1 MIEKKLKKWIQI
13 AVLTTLVIFILSGC
27 GTTSNLQATNDDQTS
42 ESVSSNENNMTMN
55 DEQTTDEQ
63 TSEAVNPS
71 VTDFADE
78 RYSLTVASD
87 LHVLAP
93 DFMGNNSVFEAFVS
107 SGDGKLIQYAPEIIG
122 AMLDKVNTDLL
133 ILSGDLTTHGEKASH
148 QWLADQLKALEAK
161 TGTRVFVIPGNHDVD
176 NPYARDFSSGKQVVA
191 ESVTPNEFASIYGAF
206 GYDEA
211 WSRDPNSL
219 SYVIQ
224 LDKDYYLLM
233 LDTCKYED
241 NQSLGYPVKSGDIRP
256 ETLKWLDEV
265 AQEIKVEAPEGATVI
280 SSSHHNLVSHSPVH
294 DKGFVIDHA
303 ERGLEVI
310 NKLGIKLNFSG
321 HIHIQDIVSVKLSEE
336 DLEVGSNQDLT
347 EDSTEDSTEV
357 SNQDSIGDLKEV
369 FNDESIF
376 TEVVSGSLIQYPQTF
391 GVAKVSSDRVV
402 YQTQWV
408 DMANYLLT
416 HEIDN
421 DKKYVFLNAFQS
433 NAELKFRAD
442 SVALIDASLLKRHS
456 KEEVD
461 AMLSVFAD
469 LNEAYFAGTDSDEE
483 RKEAIR
489 NGKGYALWTQEEEGF
504 LSGYVESMLLDT
516 SDDNFYEG
524 DLR

>member
-1 MIEKKLKKWIQI
+1 MGEKKFKNWIQI
-13 AVLTTLVIFILSGC
+13 AILTILIIFILSGC
-27 GTTSNLQATNDDQTS
+27 GTTSNLQATNDNQIS
-42 ESVSSNENNMTMN
+42 ENVSSNENNMTMN
-55 DEQTTDEQ
+55 DAQTTDEQ

-78 RYSLTVASD
+78 RYSLTIASD

-93 DFMGNNSVFEAFVS
+93 DFMGDNSVFDAFVA

-122 AMLDKVNTDLL
+122 AMLEKVNTDLL

-161 TGTRVFVIPGNHDVD
+161 TGTRVFVIPGNHDID

-191 ESVTPNEFASIYGAF
+191 ESVTPDEFASIYGTF

-303 ERGLEVI
+303 ERGLEVVD
-310 NKLGIKLNFSG
+310 KLGIKLNFSG
-321 HIHIQDIVSVKLSEE
+321 HIHIQDIVLVELSYEGS
-336 DLEVGSNQDLT
+336 EVGLSQ
-347 EDSTEDSTEV
+347 DSTED
-357 SNQDSIGDLKEV
+357 SNQDSIGDLKENSNYDSV
-369 FNDESIF
+369 F
-376 TEVVSGSLIQYPQTF
+376 TEVVSGSLIQYPQTY
-391 GVAKVSSDRVV
+391 GVAKVSSDRVI

-408 DMANYLLT
+408 DMANYLLA
-416 HEIDN
+416 HKLDSDE
-421 DKKYVFLNAFQS
+421 KLAFLNGFQS

-442 SVALIDASLLKRHS
+442 SVALIDASLLKTHS

-461 AMLSVFAD
+461 VMLSVFAD

-489 NGKGYALWTQEEEGF
+489 NGKGYALWTQEKEGF

>member
-1 MIEKKLKKWIQI
+1 MIEKKFKNWIQI
-13 AVLTTLVIFILSGC
+13 VVLTTLVIFILSGC
-27 GTTSNLQATNDDQTS
+27 GITSNLQATNDDQAS
-42 ESVSSNENNMTMN
+42 ENVSSNENNMPMN
-55 DEQTTDEQ
+55 GAQTTDEQ

-71 VTDFADE
+71 LTDFADE
-78 RYSLTVASD
+78 RYSLTIASD

-93 DFMGNNSVFEAFVS
+93 DFMGDNSVFDAFVA

-122 AMLDKVNTDLL
+122 ATLEKVNTDLL

-161 TGTRVFVIPGNHDVD
+161 TGTRVFVIPGNHDID

-191 ESVTPNEFASIYGAF
+191 ESVTPDEFASIYGAF

-241 NQSLGYPVKSGDIRP
+241 NQSLGYPLKSGDIRP

-265 AQEIKVEAPEGATVI
+265 AEKINAEAPEGATVI

-303 ERGLEVI
+303 RRGLEVI

-321 HIHIQDIVSVKLSEE
+321 HIHIQDIVSVKLSE
-336 DLEVGSNQDLT
+336 DTNLD
-347 EDSTEDSTEV
+347 
-357 SNQDSIGDLKEV
+357 
-369 FNDESIF
+369 SIF
-376 TEVVSGSLIQYPQTF
+376 TEVVSGSLIQYPQTY
-391 GVAKVSSDRVV
+391 GLAKVSSDRVI

-408 DMANYLLT
+408 DMANYLLA
-416 HEIDN
+416 HEIDS
-421 DKKYVFLNAFQS
+421 DEKLTFLNAFQS

-442 SVALIDASLLKRHS
+442 SVALIDASLLKTHS
-456 KEEVD
+456 QEEVD

-489 NGKGYALWTQEEEGF
+489 NGKGYALWTQEKEGF

>member
-1 MIEKKLKKWIQI
+1 MSEKKLKKWIQI
-13 AVLTTLVIFILSGC
+13 AVLITLVIIILSGC

-42 ESVSSNENNMTMN
+42 ESASSNENNMTMN
-55 DEQTTDEQ
+55 DEPTTDQQ

-78 RYSLTVASD
+78 RYSLTIASD

-148 QWLADQLKALEAK
+148 QWLADQLTALEAK
-161 TGTRVFVIPGNHDVD
+161 TGTRVFVIPGNHDID

-191 ESVTPNEFASIYGAF
+191 ESVTPDEFASIYGAF

-321 HIHIQDIVSVKLSEE
+321 HIHIQDIVSVNLS
-336 DLEVGSNQDLT
+336 DDTNA
-347 EDSTEDSTEV
+347 DSA
-357 SNQDSIGDLKEV
+357 
-369 FNDESIF
+369 F
-376 TEVVSGSLIQYPQTF
+376 TEVVSGSLIQYPQTY

-433 NAELKFRAD
+433 NAELKFRSD

>member
-13 AVLTTLVIFILSGC
+13 VVLTTLVIFILSGC

-42 ESVSSNENNMTMN
+42 ESVSSNEKNMTMN
-55 DEQTTDEQ
+55 DEQTTDEQTTDEQ

-78 RYSLTVASD
+78 RYSLTIASD

-122 AMLDKVNTDLL
+122 AMLDKVNTDFL

-321 HIHIQDIVSVKLSEE
+321 HIHIQDIVSVNLS
-336 DLEVGSNQDLT
+336 DDT
-347 EDSTEDSTEV
+347 
-357 SNQDSIGDLKEV
+357 
-369 FNDESIF
+369 NDESIF
-376 TEVVSGSLIQYPQTF
+376 TEVVSGSLIQYPQTY

-408 DMANYLLT
+408 DMVSYLLT

-456 KEEVD
+456 REEVD

-483 RKEAIR
+483 KKEAIR

>member
-1 MIEKKLKKWIQI
+1 MIEKKFKNWIQI
-13 AVLTTLVIFILSGC
+13 VVITTLVFFILSGC
-27 GTTSNLQATNDDQTS
+27 GITSNLQATNDDQAS
-42 ESVSSNENNMTMN
+42 ENVSSNENNLSEN
-55 DEQTTDEQ
+55 NAQTTDEQ
-63 TSEAVNPS
+63 TSEAGNPS

-78 RYSLTVASD
+78 RYSLTIASD

-93 DFMGNNSVFEAFVS
+93 DFMGDNSVFDAFVA

-122 AMLDKVNTDLL
+122 AMLEKVNTDLL

-161 TGTRVFVIPGNHDVD
+161 TGTRVFVIPGNHDIE

-191 ESVTPNEFASIYGAF
+191 ESVTPDEFASIYGAF
-206 GYDEA
+206 GYEEA

-265 AQEIKVEAPEGATVI
+265 AQEIKAEAPEGATVI

-321 HIHIQDIVSVKLSEE
+321 HIHIQDIVSVKLSE
-336 DLEVGSNQDLT
+336 DTNL
-347 EDSTEDSTEV
+347 DSV
-357 SNQDSIGDLKEV
+357 
-369 FNDESIF
+369 F
-376 TEVVSGSLIQYPQTF
+376 TEVVSGSLIQYPQTY
-391 GVAKVSSDRVV
+391 GVAKVSSDRVI

-408 DMANYLLT
+408 NMASYLLA
-416 HEIDN
+416 HELDS
-421 DKKYVFLNAFQS
+421 DEKLAFLNAFES
-433 NAELKFRAD
+433 NAEHKFRAD
-442 SVALIDASLLKRHS
+442 SVALIDASLLKTHS
-456 KEEVD
+456 QEEVD
-461 AMLSVFAD
+461 AILSVFAD

-489 NGKGYALWTQEEEGF
+489 NGKGYALWTQEKEGF

>member
-1 MIEKKLKKWIQI
+1 MIEKKFKNWIQI
-13 AVLTTLVIFILSGC
+13 VVITTLVFFILSGC
-27 GTTSNLQATNDDQTS
+27 GITSNLQATNDDQAS
-42 ESVSSNENNMTMN
+42 ENVSSNENNLSEN
-55 DEQTTDEQ
+55 DSQKTDEQ
-63 TSEAVNPS
+63 TSEAGNPS

-78 RYSLTVASD
+78 RYSLTIASD

-93 DFMGNNSVFEAFVS
+93 DFMGDNSVFDAFVA

-122 AMLDKVNTDLL
+122 AMLEKVNTDIL

-161 TGTRVFVIPGNHDVD
+161 TGTRVFVIPGNHDID

-191 ESVTPNEFASIYGAF
+191 ESVTPDEFASIYGAF

-265 AQEIKVEAPEGATVI
+265 AQEIKAEAPEGATVI

-310 NKLGIKLNFSG
+310 SKLGIKLNFSG
-321 HIHIQDIVSVKLSEE
+321 HIHIQDIVSVKLSE
-336 DLEVGSNQDLT
+336 DTNY
-347 EDSTEDSTEV
+347 DSV
-357 SNQDSIGDLKEV
+357 
-369 FNDESIF
+369 F
-376 TEVVSGSLIQYPQTF
+376 TEVVSGSLIQYPQTY
-391 GVAKVSSDRVV
+391 GVAKVSSDRVI

-408 DMANYLLT
+408 DMASYLLA
-416 HEIDN
+416 HEIDS
-421 DKKYVFLNAFQS
+421 DEKLAFLNAFQS

-442 SVALIDASLLKRHS
+442 SVALIDASLLKTHS
-456 KEEVD
+456 QEEVD

-489 NGKGYALWTQEEEGF
+489 NGKGYALWTQEKEGF

>member
-1 MIEKKLKKWIQI
+1 MIEKKFKNWILI
-13 AVLTTLVIFILSGC
+13 VVITTLVIFILSGC
-27 GTTSNLQATNDDQTS
+27 GITSNLQATNDDQAS
-42 ESVSSNENNMTMN
+42 ENVSSNENNLSMN
-55 DEQTTDEQ
+55 NAQTTDEQ
-63 TSEAVNPS
+63 TSEAGNPS

-78 RYSLTVASD
+78 RYSLTIASD

-93 DFMGNNSVFEAFVS
+93 DFMGDNSVFDAFVA

-122 AMLDKVNTDLL
+122 AMLEKVNTDLL

-161 TGTRVFVIPGNHDVD
+161 TGTRVFVIPGNHDID
-176 NPYARDFSSGKQVVA
+176 NPYARDFSSGKQVVT
-191 ESVTPNEFASIYGAF
+191 ESVTPDEFASIYGAF

-241 NQSLGYPVKSGDIRP
+241 NQSLGYPLKSGDIRS

-265 AQEIKVEAPEGATVI
+265 AEKINAEAPEGATVI

-321 HIHIQDIVSVKLSEE
+321 HIHIQDIVSVKLS
-336 DLEVGSNQDLT
+336 DDTNL
-347 EDSTEDSTEV
+347 DSV
-357 SNQDSIGDLKEV
+357 
-369 FNDESIF
+369 F
-376 TEVVSGSLIQYPQTF
+376 TEVVSGSLIQYPQTY
-391 GVAKVSSDRVV
+391 GEAKVSSDRVI

-408 DMANYLLT
+408 DMASYLFS
-416 HEIDN
+416 HELDS
-421 DKKYVFLNAFQS
+421 DEKLAFLNAFES

-442 SVALIDASLLKRHS
+442 SVALIDASLLKTHS
-456 KEEVD
+456 QEEVD

-489 NGKGYALWTQEEEGF
+489 NGKGYALWTQEKEGF

>member
-1 MIEKKLKKWIQI
+1 MGEKKFKKWIQI

-27 GTTSNLQATNDDQTS
+27 GTTSNLQATNDDQAS
-42 ESVSSNENNMTMN
+42 ENVSSNENNMTMN
-55 DEQTTDEQ
+55 DAQATDEQTSDKQ
-63 TSEAVNPS
+63 TSEAVNPAL
-71 VTDFADE
+71 TDFTNE
-78 RYSLTVASD
+78 RYSLTIASD

-93 DFMGNNSVFEAFVS
+93 DLMGDNSVFDAFVA

-122 AMLDKVNTDLL
+122 AMLDEVNTDLL

-148 QWLADQLKALEAK
+148 QWLADQLKTLEAK
-161 TGTRVFVIPGNHDVD
+161 TGTRVFVIPGNHDID

-191 ESVTPNEFASIYGAF
+191 ESVTPDEFASIYGAF

-241 NQSLGYPVKSGDIRP
+241 NQSLGYSLKSGDIRP

-265 AQEIKVEAPEGATVI
+265 AQEIKAEAPEGATVI

-294 DKGFVIDHA
+294 DKGFVIDHS

-321 HIHIQDIVSVKLSEE
+321 HIHIQDIVSVKLSE
-336 DLEVGSNQDLT
+336 DSNL
-347 EDSTEDSTEV
+347 DSV
-357 SNQDSIGDLKEV
+357 
-369 FNDESIF
+369 F
-376 TEVVSGSLIQYPQTF
+376 TEVVSGSLIQYPQTY
-391 GVAKVSSDRVV
+391 GVAKVSSDRVI
-402 YQTQWV
+402 YQTKWV
-408 DMANYLLT
+408 DMASYLLA
-416 HEIDN
+416 HKINSDE
-421 DKKYVFLNAFQS
+421 KLAFLNAFQS

-442 SVALIDASLLKRHS
+442 SVALIDASLLKTHS
-456 KEEVD
+456 QEEVD

-489 NGKGYALWTQEEEGF
+489 NGKGYALWTQEKEGF